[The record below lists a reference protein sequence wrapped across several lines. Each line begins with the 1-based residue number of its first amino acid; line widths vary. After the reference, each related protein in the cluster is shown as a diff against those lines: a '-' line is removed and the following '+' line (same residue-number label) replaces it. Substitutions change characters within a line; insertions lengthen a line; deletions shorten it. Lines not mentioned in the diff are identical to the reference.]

1 MPLSTRP
8 TGDSPTRKQIAY
20 TIAIATNDGINQSS
34 GRRSVQP
41 NRFAAGRLMRP
52 YVPPISG
59 IATSSPRITEDTAS
73 VSRMRY
79 STLSLSAG
87 SATSVPMT
95 NASTMPSSVP
105 SRKFQ
110 PWACVVY
117 AIV

>member
-1 MPLSTRP
+1 MPLRTRP
-8 TGDSPTRKQIAY
+8 TGDSPTRWQIAY
-20 TIAIATNDGINQSS
+20 TIAIARNDGISQSS
-34 GRRSVQP
+34 GRRSVHP
-41 NRFAAGRLMRP
+41 KRLAAGRLMRP

-59 IATSSPRITEDTAS
+59 IATSRPRITDDTAS

-87 SATSVPMT
+87 RATSVPMT
-95 NASTMPSSVP
+95 NASSMPSSVP

-110 PWACVVY
+110 PWVCVVY